1 MVKEWIKIAP
11 LLFIFFACAPAK
23 PVPQYMASKAVLE
36 KLQPNRE
43 IIPARKGCDVCHR
56 VLTERVVYKYYP
68 VRMSHKSHAKLGIE
82 CIFCHRGASA
92 SARVDDYLVPAGHG
106 FSVKTSE
113 GASQD
118 KNPCRVCHIYSSP
131 FERKDR
137 REAKCKACHPSYSSG
152 KPLPYKWVK
161 FNTNLVNNHKAHYDR
176 GIPCLRCHVGFD
188 LVEEAVQNYIPK
200 MDICNECHGAAV
212 ERKIEVGAEAGV
224 TEAASRLYR
233 LNCAMCHGL
242 EGKGDGPV
250 ASFFRAGLTPRDLTD
265 SAHMAK
271 RTDQQIHD
279 VILKGGLEIGLSE
292 KMPAWEGLLKEDEIS
307 SLVQYIRNISEKPR

>member
-1 MVKEWIKIAP
+1 MVKEWIKVVP
-11 LLFIFFACAPAK
+11 LLFIFFACAPA
-23 PVPQYMASKAVLE
+23 PYMASKAVLE

-43 IIPARKGCDVCHR
+43 IIPARKGCGVCHR
-56 VLTERVVYKYYP
+56 VLAGTVAYKYYP
-68 VRMSHKSHAKLGIE
+68 IRISHKSHAKLGIE
-82 CIFCHRGASA
+82 CIFCHRGAST
-92 SARVDDYLVPAGHG
+92 SARVEDYLVPAGHG
-106 FSVKTSE
+106 FTAKTSE
-113 GASQD
+113 GTLLD

-161 FNTNLVNNHKAHYDR
+161 FNTNLINNHKAHYDR

-188 LVEEAVQNYIPK
+188 MVEEAVQNYIPK
-200 MDICNECHGAAV
+200 MDVCYECHEAAV
-212 ERKIEVGAEAGV
+212 ERKIEGSAEGGDTGAG
-224 TEAASRLYR
+224 RLYR
-233 LNCAMCHGL
+233 VNCAMCHGP
-242 EGKGDGPV
+242 EGKGNGPV
-250 ASFFRAGLTPRDLTD
+250 AAFFRAGLTPRDLTD